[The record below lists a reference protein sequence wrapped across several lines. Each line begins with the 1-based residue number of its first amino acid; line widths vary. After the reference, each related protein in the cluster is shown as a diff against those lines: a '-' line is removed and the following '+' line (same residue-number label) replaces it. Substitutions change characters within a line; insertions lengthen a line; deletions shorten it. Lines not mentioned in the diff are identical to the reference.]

1 MSIFAQKYIRKGRA
15 MRKIMISMFLMG
27 LAMSAGAHAEVDV
40 VTGAT
45 QTASSSGNKQQ
56 KDEEQVR
63 KGMIKMRKSLPRVDG
78 KQVETAV
85 TKAGHLMAKSS
96 KWDGDV
102 PASEN
107 MKIEKTM
114 NFRATRSGHNELLT
128 YQFLTLAGSQLCA
141 VRIKE
146 LDACVFFSAHADVAQ
161 NLASAVHQYVALPL
175 EQTLCGKSVK
185 NVKAVQ

>member
-1 MSIFAQKYIRKGRA
+1 

-45 QTASSSGNKQQ
+45 QTASSGNKQQ

-102 PASEN
+102 SASEN